1 MRQIVLSY
9 EILLLDRKDL
19 TQTERP
25 GVRASVEPM
34 SVLRWENL
42 LKTAARWKLGFGR
55 VLTNLVLSPE
65 HSLEGIVL
73 VINHLIVC

>member
-34 SVLRWENL
+34 NVLKWENL
-42 LKTAARWKLGFGR
+42 LRTAARWKLGSGR

-65 HSLEGIVL
+65 RSLEGTVL
-73 VINHLIVC
+73 GANDLIVY